1 MFLFP
6 YVGSTLERKT
16 WIYAILFPEI
26 QEKEMGLLNKIDST
40 DLGVP
45 KGRLHG
51 LAALAS
57 TVSRAAHAERLCL
70 RGAPCRAGVRS
81 GMASVRSAPS
91 PACEIPGNR
100 PDRSIAL
107 HFCSVPDC
115 SSNSAEFK
123 TACVKNF
130 PLVKNRVLLPSQRRL

>member
-6 YVGSTLERKT
+6 YVGCTLERKT

-70 RGAPCRAGVRS
+70 WGAPCRAGVRS
-81 GMASVRSAPS
+81 GMASLRSAPS
-91 PACEIPGNR
+91 P
-100 PDRSIAL
+100 S
-107 HFCSVPDC
+107 
-115 SSNSAEFK
+115 
-123 TACVKNF
+123 
-130 PLVKNRVLLPSQRRL
+130 LV

>member
-6 YVGSTLERKT
+6 YVGCTLERKT

-45 KGRLHG
+45 KGRLHR

-57 TVSRAAHAERLCL
+57 TASRAAHAERLCL
-70 RGAPCRAGVRS
+70 RGAPCRAGVWS

-91 PACEIPGNR
+91 P
-100 PDRSIAL
+100 S
-107 HFCSVPDC
+107 
-115 SSNSAEFK
+115 
-123 TACVKNF
+123 
-130 PLVKNRVLLPSQRRL
+130 LV